1 MAVDARAIL
10 AAAEA
15 KKAERRPT
23 IAVDKEDDLTYD
35 LGHLYAF
42 DPSPFDEVAYAKDHD
57 AYLRQ
62 SARDNMQLLTN
73 KVFGLLEGASSRTVI
88 PLPAPTM
95 QLPREKPLPEDKPA
109 TRWEKFAKEKGIV
122 KKKRSKMVWDETS
135 QQWAPRYGYGRANNP
150 KDAPENWVVV
160 AKPGD
165 DGSVDPFEERAKER
179 KSKLDKQKRQE
190 ERNRLE
196 AAHAASVGSGG
207 GGGGGRGSGGSSLA
221 GRDEKKAYLKR
232 AIASVQSSTASV
244 GRFDPM
250 LPNEPSRTAGKRK
263 TYETG
268 VGAAATERDAQR
280 TAAVVSKMFPE
291 SGRTHTK
298 AVDRTVAAKVSK
310 LQSEA
315 KAQRK
320 VGGGISKGKVKG
332 SAGPKSK
339 GAGHKGKAKKK

>member
-1 MAVDARAIL
+1 
-10 AAAEA
+10 
-15 KKAERRPT
+15 
-23 IAVDKEDDLTYD
+23 
-35 LGHLYAF
+35 
-42 DPSPFDEVAYAKDHD
+42 
-57 AYLRQ
+57 
-62 SARDNMQLLTN
+62 
-73 KVFGLLEGASSRTVI
+73 
-88 PLPAPTM
+88 M

-109 TRWEKFAKEKGIV
+109 TRWRKFAKEKGIV

-196 AAHAASVGSGG
+196 AAHAASVGGGG

-280 TAAVVSKMFPE
+280 TAAVVSKMFP
-291 SGRTHTK
+291 SQAALTRRPSTGRSLQRSRSSSQRRRPS
-298 AVDRTVAAKVSK
+298 ARSAAASARARSRAAPGPRARARGTRARRRRSRVIRGF
-310 LQSEA
+310 LW
-315 KAQRK
+315 
-320 VGGGISKGKVKG
+320 
-332 SAGPKSK
+332 SAGVDIAAMWLIVQEGERDGPKQRAQETERWS
-339 GAGHKGKAKKK
+339 AGVRVRHARRIL